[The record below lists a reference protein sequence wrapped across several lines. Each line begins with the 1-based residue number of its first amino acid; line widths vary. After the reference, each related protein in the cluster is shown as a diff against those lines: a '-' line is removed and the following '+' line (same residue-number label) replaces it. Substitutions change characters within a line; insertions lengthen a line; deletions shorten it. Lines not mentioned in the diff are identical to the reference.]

1 MVSPGGAEPP
11 SAPSGTG
18 AAGSDA
24 GSRVGGT
31 RMLTALV
38 RLHGVVGDLALPL
51 EVDDAPAARDDRVE
65 LVSQLEDYLIPR
77 VTTMEGPLLAV
88 VGGSTGAGKSTLV
101 SSLVG
106 APVTQSGVLR
116 PTTRSPVLVH
126 HPDDSGWFDQDRLL
140 PELTRV
146 DRPTNDPEAIQ
157 LVVSDAVPAGI
168 AVLDAPD
175 VDSVEAANRNL
186 AAELL
191 AAGDLWVFVTSAAR
205 YSDQVPWELLR
216 RAAERATSVAIV
228 LDRTSAEDAGTVAT
242 HLARMLASRG
252 LKDCPLFTV
261 PESQLD
267 EQGLLPERAV
277 RGIRDW
283 MQALADDTDARAA
296 VAARTVGGAI
306 RTLGAR
312 SHALAGAYER
322 QLAAATE
329 LREEAQAAYAAGVVA
344 AREATADGTMLR
356 GEVLAQWQELVGTG
370 DLIRSFED
378 RVGRLRE
385 RVVNAVR
392 GRPQSAERVTTAIE
406 VGLVAVLVEH
416 AERAAQQAVAAW
428 RGHGAGT
435 RLVESTPADLGR
447 ATPDVRSRAGRLAA
461 EWRDGLGRMIKA
473 EVSDTRATA
482 RYLELGADGLTAALM
497 IVVLSQ
503 SQGTL
508 SVAPGEA
515 GSSARL
521 GERLLAAVFGEQ
533 AVRSLASRARSD
545 LDRRV
550 ASLLAAEG
558 ARHLEVLDAL
568 RLDPGLPERVRE
580 AARRVDDVRFRSSR
594 PAVDDA
600 GTP

>member
-1 MVSPGGAEPP
+1 MVSPDGAEPP
-11 SAPSGTG
+11 PGHTGTG
-18 AAGSDA
+18 AAAGPDA

-38 RLHGVVGDLALPL
+38 RLHGVVGEVALPL
-51 EVDDAPAARDDRVE
+51 DVDGAPAARDDRVE

-101 SSLVG
+101 NSLVG
-106 APVTQSGVLR
+106 HPVTQSGVLR

-126 HPDDSGWFDQDRLL
+126 HPDDAGWFDQDRLL

-146 DRPTNDPEAIQ
+146 DKPTDDPAAIQ
-157 LVVSDAVPAGI
+157 LVVSDAVPPGV

-175 VDSVEAANRNL
+175 VDSVEAANRAL

-191 AAGDLWVFVTSAAR
+191 AAGDLWLFVTSAAR
-205 YSDQVPWELLR
+205 YSDLVPWELLR
-216 RAAERATSVAIV
+216 QAADRATSVAIV

-261 PESQLD
+261 PESELD
-267 EQGLLPERAV
+267 EQGLLPPDAV
-277 RGIRDW
+277 RGVRDW
-283 MQALADDTDARAA
+283 MQTLADDTDARAA

-312 SHALAGAYER
+312 SHTLAGAYEH
-322 QLAAATE
+322 QLRAAAE
-329 LREEAQAAYAAGVVA
+329 LRERSQAAYAQAVVA
-344 AREATADGTMLR
+344 AKEATADGTMLR
-356 GEVLAQWQELVGTG
+356 GEVLAQWQELIGTG
-370 DLIRSFED
+370 DLLRTLEE

-392 GRPQSAERVTTAIE
+392 GRPQSADHVTAAIQ
-406 VGLVAVLVEH
+406 GSLVAVLVEH
-416 AERAAQQAVAAW
+416 AKVAAQQAAVAW
-428 RGHGAGT
+428 REHETGA
-435 RLVESTPADLGR
+435 RLLDSGSSDLSR
-447 ATPDVRSRAGRLAA
+447 ATSDVRARAERLAV
-461 EWRDGLGRMIKA
+461 EWREGLLRMVKA
-473 EVSDTRATA
+473 EGSDKRSTA
-482 RYLELGADGLTAALM
+482 RYLAFGADGLTVALM
-497 IVVLSQ
+497 VVVFSQ
-503 SQGTL
+503 SQGAL
-508 SVAPGEA
+508 V
-515 GSSARL
+515 SSGDAADSALL

-533 AVRSLASRARSD
+533 AVRSLSSRARSD

-550 ASLLAAEG
+550 ASLMTAEG
-558 ARHLEVLDAL
+558 ARHLDLLDGL
-568 RLDPGLPERVRE
+568 ELDPALPERVRE

-594 PAVDDA
+594 PAVDGA

>member
-1 MVSPGGAEPP
+1 
-11 SAPSGTG
+11 
-18 AAGSDA
+18 
-24 GSRVGGT
+24 
-31 RMLTALV
+31 MLTALV

-51 EVDDAPAARDDRVE
+51 DVDGAPAARDDRVE

-101 SSLVG
+101 NSLVG

-126 HPDDSGWFDQDRLL
+126 HPDDTGWFDQDRLL

-146 DRPTNDPEAIQ
+146 DRPTNDPGAIQ
-157 LVVSDAVPAGI
+157 LVISDAIPAGV

-175 VDSVEAANRNL
+175 VDSVEVANRAL

-191 AAGDLWVFVTSAAR
+191 AAGDLWLFVTSAAR

-216 RAAERATSVAIV
+216 QAAERATSVAIV
-228 LDRTSAEDAGTVAT
+228 LDRTSPEDAGTVAT

-261 PESQLD
+261 PETRLD
-267 EQGLLPERAV
+267 DDGLLPVEAV
-277 RGIRDW
+277 QGVRDW
-283 MQALADDTDARAA
+283 MRALADDTDARAA

-312 SHALAGAYER
+312 SHALAGAYEQQLR
-322 QLAAATE
+322 AAAMLRERARTAYNEAVLAA
-329 LREEAQAAYAAGVVA
+329 GS
-344 AREATADGTMLR
+344 ATADGTMLR
-356 GEVLAQWQELVGTG
+356 GEALAQWQELVGTG
-370 DLIRSFED
+370 DLLRTLEE

-392 GRPQSAERVTTAIE
+392 GRPQSADLVTTALE
-406 VGLVAVLVEH
+406 AGLVAVLVEH
-416 AERAAQQAVAAW
+416 AEVAAQRAAAAW
-428 RGHGAGT
+428 REHDTGARLLERAGT
-435 RLVESTPADLGR
+435 DLGR
-447 ATPDVRSRAGRLAA
+447 ATPDIRSRAGRQVT
-461 EWRDGLGRMIKA
+461 EWREGLLRMVKA
-473 EVSDTRATA
+473 EGSDKRSTA
-482 RYLELGADGLTAALM
+482 RYLAFGADGLTAALM
-497 IVVLSQ
+497 VVVLSQ
-503 SQGTL
+503 SQGALVVT
-508 SVAPGEA
+508 AGDAGE
-515 GSSARL
+515 SARL
-521 GERLLAAVFGEQ
+521 GERLLSAVFGEQ

-550 ASLLAAEG
+550 ASLLTAEG
-558 ARHLEVLDAL
+558 ARHLDLLESLG
-568 RLDPGLPERVRE
+568 LDPGLPERVRE

-594 PAVDDA
+594 PAVDGA
-600 GTP
+600 GTPS